1 LREDAARLLPPQFI
15 VAIDAEEAPSV
26 QGIFDYEA
34 DRISGTSTALIG
46 DAAFVVRPHTAM
58 GVAKTAGDVLSLRA
72 HLRRATNLVAALR
85 GFEAERIVVGREIA
99 AYGQQLGRSS
109 MR

>member
-1 LREDAARLLPPQFI
+1 
-15 VAIDAEEAPSV
+15 
-26 QGIFDYEA
+26 
-34 DRISGTSTALIG
+34 
-46 DAAFVVRPHTAM
+46 M
-58 GVAKTAGDVLSLRA
+58 GVAKAAGDVLSLRA

>member
-1 LREDAARLLPPQFI
+1 LRQDAARLLPPQFI
-15 VAIDAEEAPSV
+15 AAIDAEEAPS
-26 QGIFDYEA
+26 
-34 DRISGTSTALIG
+34 
-46 DAAFVVRPHTAM
+46 VVRPHTAM
-58 GVAKTAGDVLSLRA
+58 GVAKAAGDVLSLRA

>member
-46 DAAFVVRPHTAM
+46 DAAFVVRPLQQWAWP
-58 GVAKTAGDVLSLRA
+58 
-72 HLRRATNLVAALR
+72 RRPATSCRFV
-85 GFEAERIVVGREIA
+85 RIFG
-99 AYGQQLGRSS
+99 GQQPCGGIAWF
-109 MR
+109 